1 MEYFRCQTFFWNW
14 ICSFEKN
21 WGRQIQNRKKTT
33 NGNIVYSIYRHIPS
47 TAARRWWILFHQTP
61 FRLRYVLYSVCLF
74 LSITA
79 QSREAIY
86 FLFRIALN
94 VFFVLFVCFT
104 NNVFADEYF
113 FWWSFFSFWIYNLF
127 TPLKKKKKNVFYCI
141 FSQLVHWIPSNCM
154 AILHQNQ
161 KEKWTNQWV
170 YFHIV
175 SHVVSPAHGAGPTF
189 QCWTERLCCIEDGIT
204 DGSTVV

>member
-1 MEYFRCQTFFWNW
+1 MATSCIQFTDIFRQQLHAAGGFYSTKHHFVCGMSFTPSVYFSPSRHNP
-14 ICSFEKN
+14 EK
-21 WGRQIQNRKKTT
+21 
-33 NGNIVYSIYRHIPS
+33 
-47 TAARRWWILFHQTP
+47 P
-61 FRLRYVLYSVCLF
+61 F
-74 LSITA
+74 I
-79 QSREAIY
+79 

-113 FWWSFFSFWIYNLF
+113 FWCSFFSFWIYNLF